1 MLALFEIIDSDKI
14 PVKRKGK
21 SDTHSH
27 TTNSSTNHPR
37 NSSNYNQSNQSI
49 AGSNDSANTTP
60 SSTSF
65 PISKEWYRSLASY
78 TSMSPSSLGSGS
90 NNADM
95 CNEMVDLISRCLQ
108 KCGEET
114 GYVPLFKVIFT
125 TLNDVGENR
134 YTRLLDGRARDIL
147 LTGVITRIVQHVSR
161 CVGLVFI
168 CDDVQCKI

>member
-1 MLALFEIIDSDKI
+1 MIALFEIIDSDRI
-14 PVKRKGK
+14 PAKGK
-21 SDTHSH
+21 GRSDSHSH
-27 TTNSSTNHPR
+27 TTVSSTQNHAY
-37 NSSNYNQSNQSI
+37 NTSNPSNPSI
-49 AGSNDSANTTP
+49 AESNESVNTTP

-65 PISKEWYRSLASY
+65 PTNKEWFRSLASY
-78 TSMSPSSLGSGS
+78 ASMAPSSLGSGS
-90 NNADM
+90 NNIEI

-114 GYVPLFKVIFT
+114 GYMPLFKVIFT

-168 CDDVQCKI
+168 CDDVQCK